1 MVIMSELLPEFEQK
15 RELIRQIVEEHVK
28 KRDQAADEAV
38 NNAQQRDILNAKVKE
53 MRDQVKELI
62 AKKSALIEEVQKLRP
77 EKEKEYGELSDLRK
91 QYRQIRETA
100 GVEGIDQR
108 DIRAKEKELQRLI
121 KRQETTA
128 LEKSDEMKIVS
139 EIRKLT
145 NEIKKMK
152 TSLDQQLENNDKI
165 KEINQKIAEKKKI
178 AEDSKKK
185 IEGISSEIS
194 RISEQINTML
204 QELDETR
211 RKSDEYHEMFIK
223 FNQESEK
230 EHQAFIQAK
239 NDLRDLEKVIY
250 GIRAKDRS
258 SRKKEKEGELQK
270 KATVLFDK
278 FKNGEQLTTE
288 DLLILQKAGFL

>member
-38 NNAQQRDILNAKVKE
+38 YNAQQRDVLNAKVKE

-77 EKEKEYGELSDLRK
+77 EKEKEYGDLSELRK
-91 QYRQIRETA
+91 QYRQIRESA
-100 GVEGIDQR
+100 GVEGVDQR

-152 TSLDQQLENNDKI
+152 ASLDQELENNDKV

-185 IEGISSEIS
+185 IEEISSQIS
-194 RISEQINTML
+194 RISEQINSML

-211 RKSDEYHEMFIK
+211 RKSDEFHETFIK

-250 GIRAKDRS
+250 GIRTKDRS
-258 SRKKEKEGELQK
+258 SKKKEKEGELQK